1 MDNQQKIDDTIY
13 RASEDIA
20 RVVKGLAER
29 IKDFPNIPFV
39 RQEYPEQNP
48 GIERTQSYIE
58 QNPGIVLLRSEK
70 IQRTIILTPQGI
82 IEYHLE
88 REHQNLPLLN
98 FPQHFPINYVVYGGK
113 AVEILEELIKKAE
126 TGKSN

>member
-39 RQEYPEQNP
+39 RQEYP
-48 GIERTQSYIE
+48 E